1 MNMLMESKIKNSHK
15 LSLQTKLFYGIGD
28 VGNATNNSAFQFFLM
43 IFFTDVVLVA
53 PAIASSALLVA
64 KVWDAFMDPLF
75 GWICDKTDSRFGK
88 RSVYLIIGAA
98 PLAISIIFVWFIPI
112 GLSST
117 ASFIWITLSFMFFG
131 TLWTITNVPY
141 YALSAEL
148 TKDYD
153 ERSSLTAF
161 RMIMAV
167 PAYILGAAITPLIA
181 NSFGNK
187 HTGYHMVGIFYGILG
202 AIVLWVAVAGIRE
215 KKSSGT
221 NTSAHINLSKEFIS
235 VFENRPFV
243 LLLLAFSISNLAFT
257 LTRTFIAY
265 FLTYQMGMESQVP
278 VVMFL
283 MLSSVVAALFPWKM
297 ISDRWNK
304 GPAYAMGLLIGA
316 LAVGSCFFLPNH
328 SSWIIYVVTII
339 AGVGFA
345 TTWVFPWA
353 MLPDVVDYD
362 HAHTGIY
369 RCGLYFGIWGLI
381 TKISEALGLAI
392 SGWVLQLS
400 GYIPN
405 VVQSPSSIMG
415 IKLFFGPVP
424 AVLFLVSIPFLIWY
438 PITRKSH
445 SEIKNKTQPKLVE
458 MYAP

>member
-1 MNMLMESKIKNSHK
+1 MKILPELKIQKSEK
-15 LSLQTKLFYGIGD
+15 LPLRTKLFYGVGD
-28 VGNATNNSAFQFFLM
+28 VGNAANNSAFQFFLM
-43 IFFTDVVLVA
+43 IFFTDVILVA
-53 PAIASSALLVA
+53 PAIASSALLIA
-64 KVWDAFMDPLF
+64 KVWDAFMDPFF
-75 GWICDKTDSRFGK
+75 GWISDKTNSRLGK
-88 RSVYLIIGAA
+88 RSIYLIVGAA

-117 ASFIWITLSFMFFG
+117 ASFFWIMLSFMFFG

-153 ERSSLTAF
+153 ERSSLTAY

-167 PAYILGAAITPLIA
+167 PAYILGAALTPLIA

-187 HTGYHMVGIFYGILG
+187 QTGYQMVGIIYGILG

-215 KKSSGT
+215 KRSSPSNADASIG
-221 NTSAHINLSKEFIS
+221 LSKELFS
-235 VFENRPFV
+235 VFANKPFV

-278 VVMFL
+278 IVMFL
-283 MLSSVVAALFPWKM
+283 MLASVVAALFPWKI

-304 GPAYAMGLLIGA
+304 GSAYALGLMIGA
-316 LAVGSCFFLPNH
+316 LAIGSCFFLPTH
-328 SSWIIYVVTII
+328 PTWIIYGVTIM
-339 AGVGFA
+339 AGIGFA

-369 RCGLYFGIWGLI
+369 RCGLFFGVWGLT

-392 SGWVLQLS
+392 SGWVLQLG

-405 VVQSPSSIMG
+405 VAQSPSSLMVIR
-415 IKLFFGPVP
+415 LFFGPIP
-424 AVLFLVSIPFLIWY
+424 AVLFLLSIPFLILY
-438 PITRKSH
+438 PITRSSH
-445 SEIKNKTQPKLVE
+445 TEIKIKTQPKLVE
-458 MYAP
+458 IYD